1 MTEAKDI
8 VILTAIYNDWET
20 FLPFLE
26 SLDEALG
33 QASLTARIV
42 VVDDGSSFPADDTA
56 RTPMDLD
63 AIRQVTAV
71 TLARNMGNQRAV
83 AIGLGYIAK
92 EMDCDYLVIMD
103 SDMEDLPGYIP
114 QLVERASETNN
125 KIIFAERTRR
135 ANQISFKLF
144 YGLYKSLYRMLTGMP
159 ISIGNFS
166 AIPGRLVKRIAAIS
180 EIWSHFPAGIMR
192 AKVPYETLPSSRG
205 PRLHGESKMN
215 LVSLVIHGIS
225 GLSVHAD
232 VVGVRLLLG
241 ILGLSTI
248 ILTSIA
254 VIVLQ
259 KLFTDIPILG
269 WTSQIILI
277 LGSILFQVLIA
288 AMLIVFLVLAQK
300 NQRTIIPAID
310 FDAFILTI
318 EQLYPATNGELPPG
332 VPAP

>member
-1 MTEAKDI
+1 MNAAKDI
-8 VILTAIYNDWET
+8 VILTAIYNDWDN
-20 FLPFLE
+20 FQPFLK

-33 QASLTARIV
+33 QASLNARVV

-56 RTPMDLD
+56 PISQNPG
-63 AIRQVTAV
+63 AISQVTAI
-71 TLARNMGNQRAV
+71 TLTRNMGNQRAI

-92 EMDCDYLVIMD
+92 EMPCDYLVIMD
-103 SDMEDLPGYIP
+103 SDMEDMPEYVP
-114 QLVERASETNN
+114 QLVERAAESNA

-135 ANQISFKLF
+135 ANRMTFKIF
-144 YGLYKSLYRMLTGMP
+144 YGLYKSLYRLLTGMP

-166 AIPGRLVKRIAAIS
+166 VVPGRLVKRIAAIS

-205 PRLHGESKMN
+205 SRLHGESKMN
-215 LVSLVIHGIS
+215 LVSLVIHGLS

-241 ILGLSTI
+241 ILGVGGI
-248 ILTSIA
+248 IVASIA

-259 KLFTDIPILG
+259 KLFTDIHMLG

-277 LGSILFQVLIA
+277 LGGILFQMLIA
-288 AMLIVFLVLAQK
+288 ALLIVFLVLAQK
-300 NQRTIIPAID
+300 NQRTIIPAVD
-310 FDAFILTI
+310 YDVFIFEI
-318 EQLYPATNGELPPG
+318 KQLYP
-332 VPAP
+332 VPSKSPAVET

>member
-8 VILTAIYNDWET
+8 VILTATYNDWDA

-26 SLDEALG
+26 SLDESLS
-33 QASLTARIV
+33 QASLNARVV
-42 VVDDGSSFPADDTA
+42 VVDDGSSFPANN
-56 RTPMDLD
+56 PVPISQGFS
-63 AIRQVTAV
+63 AIHQVTAI
-71 TLARNMGNQRAV
+71 TLARNMGNQRAI

-103 SDMEDLPGYIP
+103 SDMEDLPEYVP

-125 KIIFAERTRR
+125 KIIFAERTSR
-135 ANQISFKLF
+135 ANGITFKLF

-205 PRLHGESKMN
+205 SRLHGESKMN

-241 ILGLSTI
+241 ILGLSAI
-248 ILTSIA
+248 ILTSIT

-259 KLFTDIPILG
+259 KLFTDIHMLG
-269 WTSQIILI
+269 WTSQIVLV
-277 LGSILFQVLIA
+277 LGSILFQMLIA

-310 FDAFILTI
+310 YDAFIFTI
-318 EQLYPATNGELPPG
+318 EQLYPATSGT
-332 VPAP
+332 PAP